1 MTIPKEPFPPA
12 ASAPPPRPQTFD
24 EAFKNM
30 TMSEREVTA
39 LENDT
44 FKEIDE
50 LQKTEKE
57 AAKTPKEAPIAT
69 DGSTLPDW
77 VSFPP
82 GFKIPP
88 GKEVSFLYFKAKWTD
103 RPEKGDR
110 WCMLWTLSDADEK
123 LAIKRTRG
131 EDGRS
136 LAELTKGTIRII
148 DGKRGDWTG
157 TSDAETS
164 YSVDRFWDEIGAKCR
179 ELIKVI
185 YIKTH
190 QLSVTERADFLENCC
205 IIRKAIVG
213 G

>member
-1 MTIPKEPFPPA
+1 MNPKEPFPPA
-12 ASAPPPRPQTFD
+12 TSAPPPRPQTFD

-30 TMSEREVTA
+30 AMTEREVAA
-39 LENDT
+39 LESDT
-44 FKEIDE
+44 FKEIGE
-50 LQKTEKE
+50 LYKDQKDTP
-57 AAKTPKEAPIAT
+57 PKEVPIAK
-69 DGSTLPDW
+69 DDSTLPDW

-88 GKEVSFLYFKAKWTD
+88 GKEVSFLYFRAKWTD

-110 WCMLWTLSDADEK
+110 WCMMWTLSDADEK

-131 EDGRS
+131 EGGRA
-136 LAELTKGTIRII
+136 LTELTKGTIRIV

-157 TSDAETS
+157 TGDAETT
-164 YSVDRFWDEIGAKCR
+164 YSVDRFWDEIGGKCR
-179 ELIKVI
+179 ELIQTI

-190 QLSVTERADFLENCC
+190 QLTSAERADFLENCC
-205 IIRKAIVG
+205 VIRKAIVG